1 MSESMELGREQ
12 LKQLNQDS
20 LIELMLALQ
29 EQLAAQQVLNLAL
42 QEQLAVQQV
51 LIQELRDQLAK
62 DSHNSSKPPS
72 SDGLSKRRSQSL
84 RQSGVRPRGGQPGS
98 QRPDLGAGGGAAAC
112 HPPCAPELPATAR
125 RI

>member
-1 MSESMELGREQ
+1 MSELMELGREQ

-29 EQLAAQQVLNLAL
+29 EQLAA
-42 QEQLAVQQV
+42 QQV

-84 RQSGVRPRGGQPGS
+84 RQSGVRPRGGQPGHKGQTLAQVAEPQMS
-98 QRPDLGAGGGAAAC
+98 SAMRSRVAR
-112 HPPCAPELPATAR
+112 TAR

>member
-20 LIELMLALQ
+20 LIELM
-29 EQLAAQQVLNLAL
+29 LAL

-84 RQSGVRPRGGQPGS
+84 RQSGVRPRGAEHEREGS
-98 QRPDLGAGGGAAAC
+98 DEPDEA
-112 HPPCAPELPATAR
+112 
-125 RI
+125 I

>member
-1 MSESMELGREQ
+1 MSELMELGREQ

-42 QEQLAVQQV
+42 QEQLAAQQV

-72 SDGLSKRRSQSL
+72 RRL
-84 RQSGVRPRGGQPGS
+84 
-98 QRPDLGAGGGAAAC
+98 
-112 HPPCAPELPATAR
+112 
-125 RI
+125 